1 MFWKYHKYPLR
12 LPKSMVSLGIS
23 FFVNKQDFGFF
34 MNARV
39 SLTKSLFLS
48 GILAAFLTLS
58 ACETTQ
64 TGGGLQTGSTST
76 SSATD
81 FNSVAAYPKPTLTHV
96 YNAQFDVNP
105 GASASQRRLYVDL
118 INVSTGKDGYAPRY
132 YVVTA
137 GQDDVTLVA
146 VAAQKKYLENIY
158 QARAGL
164 HRFGASARLMPL
176 IQGHKEAGDYNTL
189 DLLYHLGFQ
198 RLVMTNGSDF
208 TYRIDLQRKKP

>member
-1 MFWKYHKYPLR
+1 
-12 LPKSMVSLGIS
+12 
-23 FFVNKQDFGFF
+23 
-34 MNARV
+34 MNARIA
-39 SLTKSLFLS
+39 LTKTLFLS
-48 GILAAFLTLS
+48 GVLASSLALT

-64 TGGGLQTGSTST
+64 AGSSQTGPVST
-76 SSATD
+76 SATD
-81 FNSVAAYPKPTLTHV
+81 FSSVAAYPKPTVTHV

-105 GASASQRRLYVDL
+105 QASAKQRRLYVDL

-164 HRFGASARLMPL
+164 HRFGASARLLPL

-208 TYRIDLQRKKP
+208 TYRIDLQKKS

>member
-1 MFWKYHKYPLR
+1 
-12 LPKSMVSLGIS
+12 
-23 FFVNKQDFGFF
+23 
-34 MNARV
+34 MNARIA
-39 SLTKSLFLS
+39 LTKTLFLS
-48 GILAAFLTLS
+48 GVLASSFALT

-64 TGGGLQTGSTST
+64 AGSSQTGPVSST
-76 SSATD
+76 SATD
-81 FNSVAAYPKPTLTHV
+81 FNSVSAYPKPTVTHV

-105 GASASQRRLYVDL
+105 QASAKQRRLYVDL

-164 HRFGASARLMPL
+164 NRFGASARLLPL
-176 IQGHKEAGDYNTL
+176 LQGHKEAGDYNTL

-208 TYRIDLQRKKP
+208 TYRIDLQKKS

>member
-1 MFWKYHKYPLR
+1 LAT
-12 LPKSMVSLGIS
+12 VS
-23 FFVNKQDFGFF
+23 VANYQDLGFF

-39 SLTKSLFLS
+39 SFTKSLFLS
-48 GILAAFLTLS
+48 GILAASLTLS

-64 TGGGLQTGSTST
+64 TGGGLQTGSASA
-76 SSATD
+76 SSAVD
-81 FNSVAAYPKPTLTHV
+81 FNSVAAYPRPTIIHV

-105 GASASQRRLYVDL
+105 QASASQRRLYVDL

-132 YVVTA
+132 YVITA

-164 HRFGASARLMPL
+164 HRFGAGARLLPL

-198 RLVMTNGSDF
+198 RLVLTNGSDF
-208 TYRIDLQRKKP
+208 TYRIDLQKKKS